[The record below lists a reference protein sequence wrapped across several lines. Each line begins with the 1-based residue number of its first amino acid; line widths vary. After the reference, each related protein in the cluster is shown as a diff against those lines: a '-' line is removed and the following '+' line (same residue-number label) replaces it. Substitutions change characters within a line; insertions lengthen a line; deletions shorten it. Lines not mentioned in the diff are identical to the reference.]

1 MLMFADV
8 PPIQD
13 YTLGVEFTQASSGVS
28 QYVTE
33 VGPHRITRLDLSPRL
48 HGEEVS
54 LVMTEFADRSEA
66 LQRILEIE
74 KLEANW
80 DGYGAE
86 PICASCIENARTIVE
101 LLPPFAMSPD
111 LFPNP
116 NGTITLEWENAHGTL
131 SIEVGETSIS
141 GFFDTDTEPLFYQE
155 DYAGGM
161 PAFMES
167 ALRRMTPTLSSD
179 ALVASSVMD
188 SYARHENLTC
198 RYYK

>member
-1 MLMFADV
+1 MLMPADV

-33 VGPHRITRLDLSPRL
+33 VGPHRIARLDLSPRL
-48 HGEEVS
+48 YGEEVS

-74 KLEANW
+74 KLEADW

-86 PICASCIENARTIVE
+86 PICAACIENARTIVE
-101 LLPPFAMSPD
+101 LLPPFAVSPD

-116 NGTITLEWENAHGTL
+116 NGTVTLEWENARGTL
-131 SIEVGETSIS
+131 SIEVGEAGIS
-141 GFFDTDTEPLFYQE
+141 GFFDADAEPLFYQE

-161 PAFMES
+161 PAFVES
-167 ALRRMTPTLSSD
+167 ALRQMTPTLSGD

-188 SYARHENLTC
+188 SYARHGNLTR
-198 RYYK
+198 RYYR